1 MRKTDQQRLIK
12 DLESYTVKM
21 NREEKDLFDMLRKRD
36 KDDEELDN
44 LAVQKLQA
52 LHDKFLSHRSKQD
65 LEEWWNKLTSQRTP

>member
-21 NREEKDLFDMLRKRD
+21 NREEQELFDMLRKRE
-36 KDDEELDN
+36 KDDEELDS

-52 LHDKFLSHRSKQD
+52 LHDKFLPHRSKQD
-65 LEEWWNKLTSQRTP
+65 LEELWNKLTSQRKP